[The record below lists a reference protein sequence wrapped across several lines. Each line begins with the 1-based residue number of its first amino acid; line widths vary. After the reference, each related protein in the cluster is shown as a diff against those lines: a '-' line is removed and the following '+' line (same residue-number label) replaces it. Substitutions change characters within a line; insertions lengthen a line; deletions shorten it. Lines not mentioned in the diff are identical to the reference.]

1 MGIFSTEMFAQNWTS
16 LYGTTSEETGAGAR
30 FTANGEIYTVGET
43 RSNATTFGDIVVS
56 RLNSMGGV
64 ISTRTYATQNAT
76 NAEMRE
82 YPEEFILTAN
92 GDLVI
97 IGIRYSSN
105 TATTPSDHFIMRVD
119 GTTGAHLW
127 TRIIGLPSAY
137 SNVLDVIEMA
147 NGNIAVAGG
156 TGTGSTTDGY
166 LHVYN
171 GGTGTLVFD
180 EYWDGGSNNGQ
191 STSGIGI
198 LEHGTELWVS
208 CNHNGANT
216 MRISIERFLSSTGAY
231 QGSIF
236 KRVYTTNTN
245 NTPNRQTYPFKMINT
260 ANPNNNTDIFLLT
273 WVADY
278 LQTQT
283 YDMVLTRMTS
293 TGTVVWENYYRT
305 GANRYEV
312 MQDMFLVG
320 SQIVLVGV
328 EGTGDS
334 TTTATNTNGM
344 VLCVNAG
351 DGTVAYAKSIGDAAS
366 EDNFMLGGISAQTSS
381 LILGG
386 HSNMGLTGGAGSNSN
401 LLVASTAHGA
411 FVSPAADGCT
421 VQALNVTTAAVPVFT
436 HNTGIDDEN
445 AATGNINIV
454 LSAAQC
460 TTNIAT
466 YVQNNPCVLPCTNPT
481 VTLGTPSLSSG
492 CNNSIPLTIANT
504 TFPVNINVIGTNG
517 GSNFSVIANSSPFT
531 LTGLCAGEYTYQVI
545 SGNCTTGV
553 KYIMQNICQGFN
565 VSITAINLAYPA
577 CNSNVDILIGGGAA
591 SLPAQVFTT
600 WSTGGAPGPLTA
612 NNNTYNIF
620 GECPETYTTY
630 VTNAQGCK
638 DTIYYAIPQCV
649 DTAICVGSSIIL
661 SAWDD
666 KFHAPFTTGNQ
677 ITGNWLVNGVAAG
690 SGATLN
696 ISPTANTN
704 YIFNGQLNNVVN
716 GVSTF
721 VQFVNFCVNVNL
733 TTPPTLTATASP
745 ATICAGQTS
754 TLSVTG
760 GAMNAMYRWYRMPA
774 TNLGTGMTKVVAPS
788 VTTTYYAIVDCAP
801 CTDTAWVTVNVVQP
815 TQATI
820 TGPSA
825 ICGTQAVS
833 LTATG
838 GGTYAW
844 KQLPF
849 ASIVG
854 TAATLNVASLSTTR
868 TYTVTATNAPC
879 PTTTASHTITV
890 NPIPNVTLPLPTGCR
905 IVGQPLTFNATST
918 SNIATWNWGNNP
930 NTPTG
935 VTSTANNSAATY
947 MMVSGTN
954 TNVVSLSV
962 TDVNGCS
969 KATTVSVSPNNLVA
983 TIAQPI
989 QSGACNSRKF
999 TVSLSGLTSAAGTVV
1014 SYDWVFKN
1022 LTQNTQ
1028 VTQTTTTNTATQL
1041 FAAPGIDVYEVCVTL
1056 TTSLGCTTSV
1066 CMTPNLPACSCNI
1079 AANFCTTAGTP
1090 PASGTA
1096 IPVIFNNTSTG
1107 GGATG
1112 LQYIWNWGDGTPNTT
1127 LTSTAATTHNFASTL
1142 TSSNVELT
1150 VTGTSNGMQCC
1161 QKVNIP
1167 VTIPRPCPITS
1178 TNVTGFNYRQNATGS
1193 ITFYSN
1199 IVAPTGCVYSWNFGN
1214 STTST
1219 AVSPTYTYP
1228 VAGTYTACLT
1238 ITHTAT
1244 GCSKTFCQSIIA
1256 APAPNCNLIPRYTA
1270 TRCTGAPLDISF
1282 NVVNNTSGIAP
1293 SNVTYSWTFGDG
1305 TSDVST
1311 SPSISHTF
1319 PSTGNYVV
1327 CLQKVTANC
1336 TTNVCHTFNVQMPT
1350 YANCS
1355 PAPTGLKTTKGD
1367 DKGNEEELVPLDGN
1381 NWLLNK
1387 VEIVPNPAKN
1397 ITNLH
1402 FSLANNAEV
1411 RMEAYSM
1418 EGKGIWEKTTSLPAG
1433 QQNEEI
1439 NLLGWAAG
1447 MYIIRVTT
1455 GEEVQNIKLV
1465 VEN

>member
-1 MGIFSTEMFAQNWTS
+1 MKKLSFFFLLLSILGVLQAQFNSRIVGGVESELHRHTIATPDGGFISTFEQYINNQCDYSLIKTDINGSVVWNKRYFKFNTEEFISKIFLAGNDVLLVGYAQSPYGNMAGYYNIILVRVNATTGNIVSRNTFGIFGQQQTPHDVLAAGRLGNGDIIVGGSRVSSGVADDPFAMRINPATGTMVWYKEYEMNAAGACWFMDMIELQNGNILAGGGYSYPGQFFNSFYMNIDPTNGNIIGGNGNVKVLNNAKNEQFIKFLQLPVAYNNEIVAMGSQSTTASDRSSFGITLARFDSMGMFIANSQVRYDCIDINNAIVDYASDIILDNGNFVISGVTSFGEIDENRVHNLLLNIDAATRNVNWAKMIKQDNVVT
-16 LYGTTSEETGAGAR
+16 TTSSGAPDYPNFNVFDVNGKYRQFSSTLNNATGGT
-30 FTANGEIYTVGET
+30 FPINVNT
-43 RSNATTFGDIVVS
+43 RSNLSMTNQSKNNATTTCLDTLLTYTRTDITLIDSTVNAIVSNEDTLIVMTNIDSVVS
-56 RLNSMGGV
+56 
-64 ISTRTYATQNAT
+64 Y
-76 NAEMRE
+76 
-82 YPEEFILTAN
+82 
-92 GDLVI
+92 
-97 IGIRYSSN
+97 
-105 TATTPSDHFIMRVD
+105 
-119 GTTGAHLW
+119 
-127 TRIIGLPSAY
+127 
-137 SNVLDVIEMA
+137 
-147 NGNIAVAGG
+147 
-156 TGTGSTTDGY
+156 
-166 LHVYN
+166 
-171 GGTGTLVFD
+171 
-180 EYWDGGSNNGQ
+180 
-191 STSGIGI
+191 
-198 LEHGTELWVS
+198 VS
-208 CNHNGANT
+208 
-216 MRISIERFLSSTGAY
+216 Y
-231 QGSIF
+231 
-236 KRVYTTNTN
+236 
-245 NTPNRQTYPFKMINT
+245 
-260 ANPNNNTDIFLLT
+260 
-273 WVADY
+273 
-278 LQTQT
+278 
-283 YDMVLTRMTS
+283 
-293 TGTVVWENYYRT
+293 
-305 GANRYEV
+305 
-312 MQDMFLVG
+312 
-320 SQIVLVGV
+320 
-328 EGTGDS
+328 
-334 TTTATNTNGM
+334 
-344 VLCVNAG
+344 VN
-351 DGTVAYAKSIGDAAS
+351 
-366 EDNFMLGGISAQTSS
+366 EPC
-381 LILGG
+381 
-386 HSNMGLTGGAGSNSN
+386 
-401 LLVASTAHGA
+401 
-411 FVSPAADGCT
+411 PAA
-421 VQALNVTTAAVPVFT
+421 
-436 HNTGIDDEN
+436 
-445 AATGNINIV
+445 
-454 LSAAQC
+454 
-460 TTNIAT
+460 
-466 YVQNNPCVLPCTNPT
+466 
-481 VTLGTPSLSSG
+481 
-492 CNNSIPLTIANT
+492 
-504 TFPVNINVIGTNG
+504 
-517 GSNFSVIANSSPFT
+517 
-531 LTGLCAGEYTYQVI
+531 
-545 SGNCTTGV
+545 NCT
-553 KYIMQNICQGFN
+553 GFN
-565 VSITAINLAYPA
+565 VSITAINLTYPVTS
-577 CNSNVDILIGGGAA
+577 CGNNVDILIGGGAA
-591 SLPAQVFTT
+591 SLPAQVQSN
-600 WSTGGAPGPLTA
+600 WIGGGAAPLIA
-612 NNNTYNIF
+612 NSNTFNVF
-620 GECPETYTTY
+620 AQCPQTFHDIITS
-630 VTNAQGCK
+630 AQGCK
-638 DTIYYAIPQCV
+638 DTIYYVIPTCI
-649 DTAICVGSSIIL
+649 DTNICVGSSIIL

-677 ITGNWLVNGVAAG
+677 ITGNWLVDGVPAG
-690 SGATLN
+690 TGATLN
-696 ISPTANTN
+696 ISPTTNTN

-760 GAMNAMYRWYRMPA
+760 GASNAMYRWYRMPA

-820 TGPSA
+820 IGPTA

-838 GGTYAW
+838 GSTYAW
-844 KQLPF
+844 KLSPF

-854 TAATLNVASLSTTR
+854 TAATLNVASVSTTR

-890 NPIPNVTLPLPTGCR
+890 NPIPSLTLPLPTGCR

-947 MMVSGTN
+947 TMVSGTN

-962 TDVNGCS
+962 TDVNGCNRT
-969 KATTVSVSPNNLVA
+969 ATVSVSPNNLVA
-983 TIAQPI
+983 TIAQPT
-989 QSGACNSRKF
+989 QSGACNSRQF

-1014 SYDWVFKN
+1014 SYNWVFKN

-1041 FAAPGIDVYEVCVTL
+1041 FAASGIDVYEVCVTL

-1090 PASGTA
+1090 ATTGTA

-1112 LQYIWNWGDGTPNTT
+1112 LQYVWNWGDGTPNTT
-1127 LTSTAATTHNFASTL
+1127 LTTTTAYTHNFASTL

-1199 IVAPTGCVYSWNFGN
+1199 IVAPTGCVLSWNFGN

-1219 AVSPTYTYP
+1219 SVSPTYTYP

-1319 PSTGNYVV
+1319 PSIGNYIV

-1336 TTNVCHTFNVQMPT
+1336 TTNVCHTFNVQMPS

-1439 NLLGWAAG
+1439 NLSGWAAG

-1455 GEEVQNIKLV
+1455 GEEIQNIKLV

>member
-1 MGIFSTEMFAQNWTS
+1 MKKLLSLILLCCCIWAMQGQFNSRIIGGADSENYRWGIQTADGGYATVYEQKINGEYQFAVFKIDASGQVMWSKKYLQAGKADRISKILLEGNDLFVIGRTNTHGAGNGGDWDVMTVRIDQNTGS
-16 LYGTTSEETGAGAR
+16 CIQRVTYPIPGHQSNAVAMVAAKRMDNGNYIIGGMAGQAGGAVVDPFAMSINPTTGALDWYKLYDAKTPGGGGGATWFMDFLDLQNGEVLGVGSISNFGAPGGVGQNQFDCMYMTMNINTGAVTGNGQINALYNYSTDQFIRLLRLPSNEIACLGSTASSLSSRFTFGITLSR
-30 FTANGEIYTVGET
+30 FTATGAFIP
-43 RSNATTFGDIVVS
+43 
-56 RLNSMGGV
+56 NSMMRYDAVNSGASV
-64 ISTRTYATQNAT
+64 MDFAT
-76 NAEMRE
+76 NLM
-82 YPEEFILTAN
+82 L
-92 GDLVI
+92 
-97 IGIRYSSN
+97 
-105 TATTPSDHFIMRVD
+105 D
-119 GTTGAHLW
+119 G
-127 TRIIGLPSAY
+127 
-137 SNVLDVIEMA
+137 N
-147 NGNIAVAGG
+147 
-156 TGTGSTTDGY
+156 
-166 LHVYN
+166 
-171 GGTGTLVFD
+171 
-180 EYWDGGSNNGQ
+180 
-191 STSGIGI
+191 
-198 LEHGTELWVS
+198 
-208 CNHNGANT
+208 
-216 MRISIERFLSSTGAY
+216 
-231 QGSIF
+231 
-236 KRVYTTNTN
+236 
-245 NTPNRQTYPFKMINT
+245 
-260 ANPNNNTDIFLLT
+260 
-273 WVADY
+273 
-278 LQTQT
+278 
-283 YDMVLTRMTS
+283 
-293 TGTVVWENYYRT
+293 
-305 GANRYEV
+305 
-312 MQDMFLVG
+312 
-320 SQIVLVGV
+320 
-328 EGTGDS
+328 
-334 TTTATNTNGM
+334 
-344 VLCVNAG
+344 
-351 DGTVAYAKSIGDAAS
+351 
-366 EDNFMLGGISAQTSS
+366 S

-386 HSNMGLTGGAGSNSN
+386 VTSLLSSNINIANNT
-401 LLVASTAHGA
+401 LLNIDAS
-411 FVSPAADGCT
+411 
-421 VQALNVTTAAVPVFT
+421 
-436 HNTGIDDEN
+436 
-445 AATGNINIV
+445 TGNINWVKMHKAQTPINNNPSGSPDYSETNLYKV
-454 LSAAQC
+454 NNRYREFITIGVTPTGGTFPTGLNTSANLMMSEQT
-460 TTNIAT
+460 TTN
-466 YVQNNPCVLPCTNPT
+466 QTNSCLDSLINYTAIPYTADAYDSLVT
-481 VTLGTPSLSSG
+481 VYTNTGTPIVSNDTSYIYPTYTTDP
-492 CNNSIPLTIANT
+492 CPLI
-504 TFPVNINVIGTNG
+504 
-517 GSNFSVIANSSPFT
+517 
-531 LTGLCAGEYTYQVI
+531 
-545 SGNCTTGV
+545 CT
-553 KYIMQNICQGFN
+553 GFN

-677 ITGNWLVNGVAAG
+677 ITGNWLVDGVPAG
-690 SGATLN
+690 TGATLN

-947 MMVSGTN
+947 TMVSGTN

-1090 PASGTA
+1090 PVSGTA

-1112 LQYIWNWGDGTPNTT
+1112 LQYVWNWGDGTPNTT
-1127 LTSTAATTHNFASTL
+1127 LTTTTAYTHNFASTL

-1199 IVAPTGCVYSWNFGN
+1199 IVAPTGCVLSWNFGN

-1282 NVVNNTSGIAP
+1282 SVVNNTAGIAP

-1319 PSTGNYVV
+1319 PSIGNYVV

-1439 NLLGWAAG
+1439 NLSGWAAG